1 VSGQFRTNRWS
12 HSYAVSRQ
20 ADPEENAYRKA
31 AHRGEETTTMG
42 TKGPAI
48 GTRGNPRPVHVLPKD
63 YALKDGETYEG
74 WPCRACAY
82 FITID
87 QSWPDAARISDAHYV
102 VAVCPQ
108 CKTSRLGTWGGKER
122 RQYVHAPANRPP
134 P

>member
-1 VSGQFRTNRWS
+1 MPSHDKPTRKKTRIARPRTGAKKLRP
-12 HSYAVSRQ
+12 R
-20 ADPEENAYRKA
+20 
-31 AHRGEETTTMG
+31 G